1 MPTGKETIM
10 KKHPKELNPRII
22 EICEHI
28 EKTSVDGGY
37 LLRIDDGKDSEGDG
51 YGLDPVIEVVDLTGQ
66 TDPFWI
72 EWHGG
77 IPEKESPTPDDI
89 AVTHFF

>member
-1 MPTGKETIM
+1 M
-10 KKHPKELNPRII
+10 KKHAKELNSRII

-37 LLRIDDGKDSEGDG
+37 
-51 YGLDPVIEVVDLTGQ
+51 PVIEVIDLTGQ

-89 AVTHFF
+89 VVTNFF